1 MQGFLSAFLNQLG
14 QYVPNVL
21 GALAILVLGWLLAV
35 GIKKCVAAVLSKL
48 KLDERLAEK
57 SHEPLQLE
65 KLLTG
70 LVYYLILLFVLLL
83 TLETLGVVGVLA
95 PVMHMFDGFMAILPN
110 IVAAALIGVAGYAL
124 AKILANAVLIGGQ
137 GLNGMAQKAG
147 LSDKI
152 KLPRLVSQ
160 IVFVVV
166 FIPVLIS
173 AFAALNIEAI
183 SVPATQMLSELL
195 AAVPDILGAAVILAV
210 AYILG
215 RFVTNVLRDLLQSMG
230 VDHWP
235 EKLGVGR
242 LLGANRRL
250 SDFCSTVTFF
260 FIMLAASVSAAEK
273 LMIILLADAL
283 NALLVFAGQI
293 LLGLVILLVGNYIAN
308 LAYQALSSSPT
319 KSAMATIARVAILAL
334 VLAMGL
340 RAMGI
345 ADEIVNMAF
354 GLALGGVA
362 VAFALSFGLGGREA
376 AGRHMEHWLAKLRDK
391 GEK

>member
-1 MQGFLSAFLNQLG
+1 MQGFWSAFLNQLG

-35 GIKKCVAAVLSKL
+35 GVKKCLAAVLSKL

-83 TLETLGVVGVLA
+83 TLESLGVVGVLA

-110 IVAAALIGVAGYAL
+110 MVAAALIGVAGYAL

-147 LSDKI
+147 LGDKI

-183 SVPATQMLSELL
+183 SIPATQMLSELL
-195 AAVPDILGAAVILAV
+195 TAVPDILGAVVILAV

-235 EKLGVGR
+235 EKLG
-242 LLGANRRL
+242 
-250 SDFCSTVTFF
+250 
-260 FIMLAASVSAAEK
+260 
-273 LMIILLADAL
+273 
-283 NALLVFAGQI
+283 
-293 LLGLVILLVGNYIAN
+293 
-308 LAYQALSSSPT
+308 
-319 KSAMATIARVAILAL
+319 
-334 VLAMGL
+334 
-340 RAMGI
+340 
-345 ADEIVNMAF
+345 
-354 GLALGGVA
+354 
-362 VAFALSFGLGGREA
+362 
-376 AGRHMEHWLAKLRDK
+376 
-391 GEK
+391 